1 MTDTM
6 VGRIRPGASVD
17 ATDGHLGRVERVTA
31 TAIEL
36 VEDTTNRR
44 RSLPRELVQE
54 VRTDGSVRLSVARAE
69 VDRLG
74 AGQPVSESRQT
85 DASRMAT
92 DEGERLELRE
102 ERLVAHKEPEEAGRI
117 RVQKVVEEVPR
128 RLEVDAYYE
137 EVDVEHV
144 PIGRIVQEQ
153 EPPREED
160 DVYIMPVYEEQLVV
174 VKRLLLKEEIR
185 IRRRGATERRL
196 FEETVRR
203 ERLAI
208 DDPDS
213 TGRVREHYAT
223 ERPEGEVVAGDV
235 PPEEAEPEQPGLLE
249 SLGRKVLH

>member
-1 MTDTM
+1 MANTL

-17 ATDGHLGRVERVTA
+17 AADGHLGRVERVTK
-31 TAIEL
+31 TAIDL
-36 VEDTTNRR
+36 VEDRTNRKL
-44 RSLPRELVQE
+44 SLPRTLVGE
-54 VRTDGSVRLSVARAE
+54 VHTDGSVYLTAARAE
-69 VDRLG
+69 IEHLV
-74 AGQPVSESRQT
+74 AGQPVDESLG
-85 DASRMAT
+85 AT
-92 DEGERLELRE
+92 DERETMELRE
-102 ERLVAHKEPEEAGRI
+102 ERLVAHKELEEAGRI
-117 RVQKVVEEVPR
+117 HVQKVVEEVPR

-153 EPPREED
+153 APPREED
-160 DVYIMPVYEEQLVV
+160 GVYIMPVYEEQLVV

-208 DDPDS
+208 DDPDH

-223 ERPEGEVVAGDV
+223 ERPDGEVVAGDV
-235 PPEEAEPEQPGLLE
+235 PPAEAEPEQPGFLE
-249 SLGRKVLH
+249 SLGRKVFQ